1 MGRGENKELTNFLI
15 GATDGVQD
23 KTVQYRDLLT
33 ISNLVRVKVGVRVF
47 CGTVFAQ
54 TVVAQIVAT
63 KCPL

>member
-47 CGTVFAQ
+47 
-54 TVVAQIVAT
+54 VVQYSR
-63 KCPL
+63 KQ